1 MKNQQKF
8 IESYQKSY
16 QDSKDMRQNPQRLKK
31 IFEEQR
37 HEIGQNESDDFEI

>member
-1 MKNQQKF
+1 MKNQQRF

-16 QDSKDMRQNPQRLKK
+16 MDSKDMRQNPQRLRK

-37 HEIGQNESDDFEI
+37 EANG